1 MSARIKELEQEVR
14 LYNVNV
20 SLLWT
25 THPHLIIVASCF
37 WHANLRF
44 ILTKKGSIM
53 STRIK
58 ELEEEVM
65 QRQFW
70 VYYEPRLYTLS

>member
-1 MSARIKELEQEVR
+1 
-14 LYNVNV
+14 
-20 SLLWT
+20 
-25 THPHLIIVASCF
+25 
-37 WHANLRF
+37 
-44 ILTKKGSIM
+44 M
-53 STRIK
+53 STRIE